1 MVITEPVIWPGFV
14 TLSYQHVAH
23 AQKRSYSIHVESF
36 SKKIEQETKKLCR
49 QGEVLV
55 ILK

>member
-1 MVITEPVIWPGFV
+1 MVVWPGFV

-23 AQKRSYSIHVESF
+23 AQKSSYSIHAESF
-36 SKKIEQETKKLCR
+36 PEKIEQETEELCR

>member
-1 MVITEPVIWPGFV
+1 MVIWPGFV

-23 AQKRSYSIHVESF
+23 AQKSFNSIHAESF
-36 SKKIEQETKKLCR
+36 PEKIEQETKLCR